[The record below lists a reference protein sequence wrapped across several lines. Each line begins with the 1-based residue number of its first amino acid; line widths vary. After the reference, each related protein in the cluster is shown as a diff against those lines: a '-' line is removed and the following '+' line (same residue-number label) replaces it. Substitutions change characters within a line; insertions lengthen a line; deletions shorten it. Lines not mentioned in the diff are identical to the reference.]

1 MSMNSELRARLE
13 RLGPV
18 QVVTHDRSFSD
29 ECEAVLLRRD
39 PVPFVTAITV
49 ARRLFAAGMQMRA
62 AHSAINALAADN
74 YAVVDI
80 PVDGGIDELA
90 RDLPPL
96 NVHLHRRRSFPEP
109 GTFIAE
115 VRERHNLSQHG
126 FAAALGV
133 DVRTL
138 QNWEQGRNRPDAA
151 VLTLVTLF
159 DRNPALVRDA
169 VFDPVV

>member
-1 MSMNSELRARLE
+1 
-13 RLGPV
+13 
-18 QVVTHDRSFSD
+18 
-29 ECEAVLLRRD
+29 
-39 PVPFVTAITV
+39 VPFVTAITV

-80 PVDGGIDELA
+80 PVDGAIDELA

-96 NVHLHRRRSFPEP
+96 NVHLHRRRVITEP
-109 GTFIAE
+109 AAFIAE
-115 VRERHNLSQHG
+115 VRARHTLSQPA

-151 VLTLVTLF
+151 VLTLVRLF
-159 DRNPALVRDA
+159 DRDPASVRDA
-169 VFDPVV
+169 VFEAAA